1 MKSGKQEKSFILDST
16 APNTPELPIRIV
28 ITQRSKGLI
37 YDSLNTIKKVHAH
50 KLIPP
55 LSPDTL
61 KSTEFLKEKFLKK
74 RLRRRD
80 QGKIDILISSRCE
93 TSRTQ
98 SQTPVK
104 GVNSILLDLSS
115 IKCLHKENK
124 MIFPTRVL
132 KFDPQTE
139 KIICSTTHKNSKQEH
154 NKNGYTNENWLN
166 MGDRENVFL
175 RKSSKKLKLYN

>member
-37 YDSLNTIKKVHAH
+37 YDSLSTIKKVRPH
-50 KLIPP
+50 KLLPQ

-74 RLRRRD
+74 RLIRKN
-80 QGKIDILISSRCE
+80 QGKIEILINQQCE

-104 GVNSILLDLSS
+104 GVNKILLDLSS
-115 IKCLHKENK
+115 IKCLNKKNK
-124 MIFPTRVL
+124 MNFPTRIV
-132 KFDPQTE
+132 KFDYHSE
-139 KIICSTTHKNSKQEH
+139 KIICSTTHKNSQQEH
-154 NKNGYTNENWLN
+154 NI
-166 MGDRENVFL
+166 
-175 RKSSKKLKLYN
+175 